1 MRTLLEI
8 SGLDAFYG
16 RAQILHGVGF
26 SVGEGEV
33 TALMGRNGA
42 GKSTTFK
49 SIIGLV
55 SDRRGTIRFEDRDI
69 ARLDPHAIARLGL
82 GYVPEERRIFAGLT
96 VEENLSVGLQPPRA
110 GMPTW
115 TPERIYALFP
125 NLAEM
130 RKRLGGRMSG
140 GEQQMLAIGRTLMG
154 NPRLLMLDEPSEGI
168 APKIVE
174 DMAHAILE
182 LKRAGVSLLISE
194 QNLHFAR
201 LISDRAVILESGEI
215 RFTGTFAEL
224 EARADIRDAY
234 LAV

>member
-1 MRTLLEI
+1 MTMLLEVRR
-8 SGLDAFYG
+8 LDAFYG

-55 SDRRGTIRFEDRDI
+55 ADRRGSIRFEDQEIVRFE
-69 ARLDPHAIARLGL
+69 PHAIARLGL
-82 GYVPEERRIFAGLT
+82 GYVPEDRRIFSGLT
-96 VEENLSVGLQPPRA
+96 VEENLIVGQQRPRD
-110 GMPTW
+110 GVPTW
-115 TPERIYALFP
+115 TPEAIFELFP

-130 RKRLGGRMSG
+130 RKRPGGRMSG

-174 DMAHAILE
+174 DMAYAILK

-215 RFTGTFAEL
+215 RFTGTFADL

>member
-1 MRTLLEI
+1 MSALLEV
-8 SGLDAFYG
+8 SRLNAFYG
-16 RAQILHGVGF
+16 RAHILRGLNF

-55 SDRRGTIRFEDRDI
+55 DDRRGSIRFEGREI
-69 ARLDPHAIARLGL
+69 VALEPHAIARAGL
-82 GYVPEERRIFAGLT
+82 GYVPEDRRIFSGLT
-96 VEENLSVGLQPPRA
+96 VEENLRVGWQAPRD
-110 GMPTW
+110 GVPTW
-115 TPERIYALFP
+115 TQEAIFELFP
-125 NLAEM
+125 NLADM
-130 RKRLGGRMSG
+130 RKRPGGLMSG

-174 DMAHAILE
+174 DMARVILQ

-201 LISDRAVILESGEI
+201 LISDRVVILQSGEI
-215 RFTGTFAEL
+215 RFAGTFADL
-224 EARADIRDAY
+224 ETRVEMRDAY